1 MCKDLIHY
9 GRWVL
14 QLTDK
19 KDNRHEFYGHKNCIN
34 ELGKRVRKI
43 DPKRKKSLS
52 QIINELNLK

>member
-19 KDNRHEFYGHKNCIN
+19 KDNRHEFYGHKECVDKLR
-34 ELGKRVRKI
+34 EKVYKI
-43 DPKRKKSLS
+43 DPKRKKGLS
-52 QIINELNLK
+52 QILNELNLK